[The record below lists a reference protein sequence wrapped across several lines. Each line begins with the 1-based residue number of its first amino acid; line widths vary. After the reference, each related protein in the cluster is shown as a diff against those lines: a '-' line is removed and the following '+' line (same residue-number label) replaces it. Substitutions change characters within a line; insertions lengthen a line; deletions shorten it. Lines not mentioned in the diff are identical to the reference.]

1 MNKKMVI
8 YTTGQIVGV
17 EGLCILLSA
26 AVSLI
31 YREKSGLY
39 LLASAAIAGVIYLV
53 SLLFKPK
60 DQTFFAKEGFVTVA
74 LSWLVMS
81 LVGALPFYFCRGQFS
96 SYVDCFFE
104 TASGLTTTGASILVN
119 VEALDKGILFW
130 RSFTHWIGGMGVLV
144 LVLAIA
150 PGASGRTIHMARAE
164 MPGPVIGKLVPKMK
178 DTAKIL
184 YIIYLALTVLLILL
198 LLAGGDMDLFES
210 VVHAFG
216 TAGTGGFGVRND
228 SIASYNLYTQWVLTI
243 FMLVFTVNFNLYYLI
258 LARKVSTALKSRELW
273 VMCGIVL
280 VSSVIIGVNIYGYYG
295 NVGDSVS
302 KAFFQVASILSTTGY
317 TTASITVWPNL
328 SKSVLFMLMFIG
340 GCAGSTAGGLKISRL
355 ILIIKQIKSRIKHT
369 LHPRGVNIVKF
380 EGKTVDDD
388 TLNGVTA
395 YLAVYILCFLILF
408 FILSFEHFGIE
419 DNLSAAAAT
428 FNNVGPA
435 YGVASSSY
443 EAYSALS
450 KIAMSFAMLLGRLEI
465 YPLLIIFSPSTW
477 NNR

>member
-1 MNKKMVI
+1 MNKKMVF

-17 EGLCILLSA
+17 EGICMLISA

-31 YREKSGLY
+31 YREKSGIGLLISAAVAGVLY
-39 LLASAAIAGVIYLV
+39 LI

-74 LSWLVMS
+74 VSWLVMS
-81 LVGALPFYFCRGQFS
+81 LIGALPFYFCGGQFS
-96 SYVDCFFE
+96 SYIDCFFE

-150 PGASGRTIHMARAE
+150 PGASGRSIHMARAE

-184 YIIYLALTVLLILL
+184 YVIYLALTLL
-198 LLAGGDMDLFES
+198 LTLLLFAGGDMDLFES
-210 VVHAFG
+210 IVHAFG

-228 SIASYNLYTQWVLTI
+228 SIASYSAYTQWVLTA

-258 LARKVSTALKSRELW
+258 LAGKVSTALKSRELW

-280 VSSVIIGVNIYGYYG
+280 VASAIIGVNIYEYYG
-295 NVGDSVS
+295 NAGESVS
-302 KAFFQVASILSTTGY
+302 KAFFQVASIISTTGY

-328 SKSVLFMLMFIG
+328 SKSVLFILMFVG
-340 GCAGSTAGGLKISRL
+340 GCAGSTAGGIKISRI
-355 ILIIKQIKSRIKHT
+355 ILMIKQINSRIKHT
-369 LHPRGVNIVKF
+369 LHPRGVKTVKF
-380 EGKTVDDD
+380 EEKTVDED
-388 TLNGVTA
+388 TLNGVTS
-395 YLAVYILCFLILF
+395 YLAVYILCFVALF
-408 FILSFEHFGIE
+408 LILSFEHFGIE
-419 DNLSAAAAT
+419 DNISAVAST

-435 YGVASSSY
+435 FGVASSSY
-443 EAYSALS
+443 EAYSAVS

-465 YPLLIIFSPSTW
+465 YPILIIFSPSTW
-477 NNR
+477 NNN